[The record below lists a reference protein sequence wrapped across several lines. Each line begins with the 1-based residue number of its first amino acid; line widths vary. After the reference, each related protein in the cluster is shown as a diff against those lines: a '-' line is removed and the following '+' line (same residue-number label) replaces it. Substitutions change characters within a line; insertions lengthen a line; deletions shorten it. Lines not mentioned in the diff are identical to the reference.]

1 MVPGEGAAVILH
13 GDRMADAP
21 EVSILVPAK
30 NEEATI
36 AAVVER
42 LVALPLHKQIV
53 VIDDGSTDRTVQVLE
68 PFLDKITLVK
78 NPDPGGKGKA
88 IKAGLK
94 EATGKVVVIQDADLE
109 YVPEELPLVVCPI
122 IEGNANVVYG
132 SRFTKGLNKDMALP
146 NKVVNILLAW
156 MTRILYG
163 QKITDEATCYKAF
176 RRDILE
182 KMDLECVRFEFC
194 PEVTAKA
201 SRLGETIREVPIHY
215 SPRNVQEGKKIRW
228 TDGVEAFWT
237 LAKYRFWKR

>member
-1 MVPGEGAAVILH
+1 MGAAGILH
-13 GDRMADAP
+13 ADHMAEPDVP

-42 LVALPLHKQIV
+42 LLALPLRKQIV
-53 VIDDGSTDRTVQVLE
+53 VVDDASTDRTVKVLE
-68 PFLDKITLVK
+68 PYFDKITFVS

-88 IKAGLK
+88 IRAGLK
-94 EATGKVVVIQDADLE
+94 YATGEVVVIQDADLE
-109 YVPEELPLVVCPI
+109 YLPEELPLVVCPI
-122 IEGNANVVYG
+122 IEGNASVVYG
-132 SRFTKGLNKDMALP
+132 SRFTRGMNKEMALP
-146 NKVVNILLAW
+146 NKVVNVLLAW

-176 RRDILE
+176 RRDLLE
-182 KMDLECVRFEFC
+182 KMHLECQRFEFC

-201 SRLGETIREVPIHY
+201 SRLGETIKEVPVSYH
-215 SPRNVQEGKKIRW
+215 PRNVAEGKKIRW

-237 LAKYRFWKR
+237 LFRHRFGKF